1 MCLDHLLPVLG
12 FWMIFN
18 GTGSRFVFLPPWIFC
33 RKKMQLPFFR
43 SNAGTTQL
51 VFFFSV
57 FLMSFFI
64 QKLETMVGVKEETWK
79 YGRGRKLCYTE
90 YVV

>member
-1 MCLDHLLPVLG
+1 MEQVADLFFYLHGYFAVKRCNCL
-12 FWMIFN
+12 FQIYY
-18 GTGSRFVFLPPWIFC
+18 
-33 RKKMQLPFFR
+33 
-43 SNAGTTQL
+43 AGTTQL

-57 FLMSFFI
+57 FLMSIFI
-64 QKLETMVGVKEETWK
+64 QKLETMVGVREETWK